1 MAHDPPP
8 GAAAALGWGLRG
20 NTCDG
25 GDMSLLRRL
34 FGKKTPTKPR
44 VRVCVECG
52 MPVAEHKEWC
62 SILRGQREM
71 QLAAAAK
78 APQQAS

>member
-1 MAHDPPP
+1 
-8 GAAAALGWGLRG
+8 
-20 NTCDG
+20 
-25 GDMSLLRRL
+25 
-34 FGKKTPTKPR
+34 
-44 VRVCVECG
+44 

>member
-1 MAHDPPP
+1 
-8 GAAAALGWGLRG
+8 
-20 NTCDG
+20 
-25 GDMSLLRRL
+25 MSLLKRL
-34 FGKKTPTKPR
+34 FGKTEPPKPR

-52 MPVAEHKEWC
+52 MPIAEHKEWC